1 MGTST
6 DRSAEMNNKPAA
18 STPAG
23 GRRLLYFDCGMGAA
37 GDMLAAALFEL
48 LDDEKKKAFL
58 DTMRALAPEGVEIS
72 MDPMTKCGIL
82 GTHFDVVIGGE
93 REESADFD
101 GHAHAHIH
109 EHAHHHEHEHEHEHP
124 HCHEHEH
131 HHDHHHDHGHAHHHY
146 GMADIEA
153 IINGFDTLSEEVRG
167 NILDVYKI
175 IASAES
181 AVHGTD
187 VSEIH
192 FHEVG
197 TMDAVID
204 VTAVCV
210 LMDMLAPDEVCA
222 SPVRTGKGHVRCAHG
237 ILPVPAPATA
247 RILMGIPAY
256 AGGIEAELCT
266 PTGAALLRHFAG
278 TFGDQPVMAV
288 TGIGYGMGTK
298 DFEVCNCLRAM
309 IGE

>member
-1 MGTST
+1 MLDKGTQMGTST

-23 GRRLLYFDCGMGAA
+23 GRRLLYLDCGMGAA
-37 GDMLAAALFEL
+37 GDMMAAALYEL

-72 MDPMTKCGIL
+72 MNPMTKCGIL

-101 GHAHAHIH
+101 GHAH
-109 EHAHHHEHEHEHEHP
+109 EHEHVHTHSHEHT
-124 HCHEHEH
+124 HEHS
-131 HHDHHHDHGHAHHHY
+131 HDHDHGHHHHY

-153 IINGFDTLSEEVRG
+153 IINGFDMLSEDIRG
-167 NILDVYKI
+167 SILDVYRI

-278 TFGDQPVMAV
+278 SFGDQPMMAV